1 MLPVF
6 RFLPGQVPFTSN
18 TPIISI
24 TSITKQRNELKLDC
38 PRKDFNDAVTMAAG
52 AASQRTSVN
61 ILQNLKIEAGDGGI
75 KVLGC
80 DGEMWVE
87 RNVACMVTEPGAL
100 CLQASVL
107 KELVGKL
114 PDGDLQLFT
123 LDGNGAMLKE
133 GAAEYRLQTLDAED
147 FPPAPDIEGES
158 ELTLKMGDFRSAVDS
173 VVYAVST
180 DQHRQIL
187 TGVLFSYNGETLTLV
202 ATDTHRLA
210 VKRLIQPGI
219 GSNVTAVVPE
229 KALRMIKGLP
239 VTDDSEIV
247 LRFGAG
253 RMGVEAGGA
262 KIITQL
268 LAGAYPN
275 WERVVPSESTR
286 SWSVETD
293 QLMERVDRMMVL
305 ARDNASRI
313 RFRGADDQIVIA
325 ARSEEKGEAKEEVPM
340 IANNGEIEIAFNGKY
355 VVDALKAVH
364 DPGVRIE
371 MTESSRPAIFR
382 PSEDSDHYFCVIMP
396 MALA

>member
-1 MLPVF
+1 
-6 RFLPGQVPFTSN
+6 
-18 TPIISI
+18 
-24 TSITKQRNELKLDC
+24 
-38 PRKDFNDAVTMAAG
+38 MAAG

-61 ILQNLKIEAGDGGI
+61 ILQNLKVEATEGGI
-75 KVLGC
+75 RVLGC
-80 DGEMWVE
+80 DGEMWVQ
-87 RNVACMVTEPGAL
+87 RDVACMVHENGSV
-100 CLQASVL
+100 CIQASL
-107 KELVGKL
+107 LRDLVGKL

-133 GAAEYRLQTLDAED
+133 NEAEYRLQTLDAED

-158 ELTLKMGDFRSAVDS
+158 ELRLKFSVFKAAVDA
-173 VVYAVST
+173 VLYAVST

-187 TGVLFSYNGETLTLV
+187 TGVLFAYNGQTLTMV

-210 VKRLIQPGI
+210 VKRLEQPGI
-219 GSNVTAVVPE
+219 GTNVTAVVPE
-229 KALRMIKGLP
+229 KALRAIKGLP
-239 VTDDSEIV
+239 VADDSEIV

-262 KIITQL
+262 KVITQL

-305 ARDNASRI
+305 ARDNANRI

-340 IANNGEIEIAFNGKY
+340 IGKDGDIEIAFNGRY

-364 DPGVRIE
+364 DAGVRIE

-382 PSEDSDHYFCVIMP
+382 PAEDADSYFCVIMP

>member
-1 MLPVF
+1 
-6 RFLPGQVPFTSN
+6 
-18 TPIISI
+18 
-24 TSITKQRNELKLDC
+24 LKLDC
-38 PRKDFNDAVTMAAG
+38 PRKDFNDAVNMAAA

-61 ILQNLKIEAGDGGI
+61 ILQNLKVEAADGGI
-75 KVLGC
+75 RVLGC

-87 RNVACMVTEPGAL
+87 RDVACMVHEPGAV
-100 CLQASVL
+100 CIQASLL
-107 KELVGKL
+107 KDLISKL
-114 PDGDLQLFT
+114 PEGDVQLFT

-147 FPPAPDIEGES
+147 FPPAPDLEGES
-158 ELTLKMGDFRSAVDS
+158 ELKLKFSEFKQAVDA

-187 TGVLFSYNGETLTLV
+187 TGVLFTYDGSSLTLV

-210 VKRLIQPGI
+210 VKRIEKEGI
-219 GSNVTAVVPE
+219 GNSVTAVVPE
-229 KALRMIKGLP
+229 KALRAIKSLR
-239 VTDDSEIV
+239 VSDDSEIV

-262 KIITQL
+262 KVITQL

-275 WERVVPSESTR
+275 WERVVPTECTR
-286 SWSVETD
+286 TWSVETD
-293 QLMERVDRMMVL
+293 QLMERVERTMVL
-305 ARDNASRI
+305 ARDNANRI

-340 IANNGEIEIAFNGKY
+340 VAQDGDIEIAFNGRY
-355 VVDALKAVH
+355 VVDALKAVS

-371 MTESSRPAIFR
+371 MTESSRPAVFR
-382 PSEDSDHYFCVIMP
+382 PADDPENYFCVIMP